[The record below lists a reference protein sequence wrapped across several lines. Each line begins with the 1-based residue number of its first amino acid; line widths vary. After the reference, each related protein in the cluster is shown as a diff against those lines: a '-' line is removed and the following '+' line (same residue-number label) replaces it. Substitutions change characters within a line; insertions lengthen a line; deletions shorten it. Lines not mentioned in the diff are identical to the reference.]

1 MLKISYLFPIAIIAG
16 LLLSLAPQPAEA
28 AGMPGQHG
36 ISCEESVCTLAIDL
50 NGDGETTS
58 KSGLLSFALPKDVG
72 FVPAGSQFSL
82 TDDILLSLP
91 IGDIPLENTSLTI
104 QLDDENQVER
114 LNGSAALSLPGL
126 NFLGDDQES
135 KSIVAD
141 LGLDLG
147 KNLDFDAPLDPE
159 RSYLYLQVGSG
170 FELEA
175 GSEEK
180 DGRDQHFRLVVPQ
193 GKQAT
198 LIIDPQEPFIYVNG
212 DFDVHYNGELF
223 FLRQVMDPT
232 SLPLP
237 LDALPLGQ
245 HAALH
250 VSGSLGTDLDKA
262 SLEIGAGYA
271 VDQGIVSDWVD
282 LDATPL
288 SVEGL
293 VTLSPD
299 GMMLNG
305 LTRSS
310 IQPELLF
317 DGKLQTEAFIPFQDL
332 LQNTYVQLDGSAAI
346 PLAKVNVQKTA
357 RMNTEK
363 VLTWMEPVD
372 GIVSEWVDAIPPID
386 WNAPWLT
393 KARSAS
399 EQGLGWA
406 NSTATDSYQSL
417 VQRFDDSE
425 SR

>member
-1 MLKISYLFPIAIIAG
+1 MSRIYYLLPIAIIAS
-16 LLLSLAPQPAEA
+16 LLISLVPQPAAA

-36 ISCEESVCTLAIDL
+36 ISCEDGVCTLAIDL
-50 NGDGETTS
+50 NGDGETTN
-58 KSGLLSFALPKDVG
+58 KSGLLSFALPENVG

-104 QLDDENQVER
+104 QLDDENQVKR

-126 NFLGDDQES
+126 NLLGDDQES
-135 KSIVAD
+135 KSVVAE

-147 KNLDFDAPLDPE
+147 KNLEFDAPLDAE
-159 RSYLYLQVGSG
+159 RSYLYLQIGSG

-175 GSEEK
+175 GSEAE
-180 DGRDQHFRLVVPQ
+180 DGGDQHFQLAVPQ

-198 LIIDPQEPFIYVNG
+198 LIIDPQEPFIYING

-250 VSGSLGTDLDKA
+250 VSGSLGRDLDKA

-271 VDQGIVSDWVD
+271 VDQGIVGKWVD

-299 GMMLNG
+299 GMLLSG

-346 PLAKVNVQKTA
+346 PLAKVNVQKAA
-357 RMNTEK
+357 RMNTDE
-363 VLTWMEPVD
+363 VLTWIEPVD
-372 GIVSEWVDAIPPID
+372 GIIGEWVDAIPPID
-386 WNAPWLT
+386 WNAAWLT

-399 EQGLGWA
+399 AQGLDWA
-406 NSTATDSYQSL
+406 NNTTDSYQSL
-417 VQRFDDSE
+417 LDRFTDSE
-425 SR
+425 S

>member
-1 MLKISYLFPIAIIAG
+1 MFRIYYFLPIAIIAS
-16 LLLSLAPQPAEA
+16 LLISLVPQPAAA

-36 ISCEESVCTLAIDL
+36 ISCEDGVCTLAIDL
-50 NGDGETTS
+50 NGDGETTK
-58 KSGLLSFALPKDVG
+58 KSGLLSFALPENVG

-82 TDDILLSLP
+82 NDDILLSLP

-104 QLDDENQVER
+104 QLDDENQVQR
-114 LNGSAALSLPGL
+114 LNGSAVLSLPGL

-135 KSIVAD
+135 KSVVAD

-147 KNLDFDAPLDPE
+147 KNLDFDAPLDAE
-159 RSYLYLQVGSG
+159 RNYLYLQIGSG

-175 GSEEK
+175 GSEAEN
-180 DGRDQHFRLVVPQ
+180 GGDQHFRLVVPQ
-193 GKQAT
+193 GKRAS

-250 VSGSLGTDLDKA
+250 VSGSLGRDLDKA

-271 VDQGIVSDWVD
+271 VDQGIVGKWVD

-299 GMMLNG
+299 GMLLSG

-317 DGKLQTEAFIPFQDL
+317 DGKLQTEAFIPFQNL

-346 PLAKVNVQKTA
+346 PLAKVNVQKAA
-357 RMNTEK
+357 RMNTDE
-363 VLTWMEPVD
+363 VLTWMEPV
-372 GIVSEWVDAIPPID
+372 GSIVSEWVDAIP
-386 WNAPWLT
+386 NTKWLT
-393 KARSAS
+393 QARSAS

-406 NSTATDSYQSL
+406 NNTATDSYQSL
-417 VQRFDDSE
+417 LDRFTDSE
-425 SR
+425 S